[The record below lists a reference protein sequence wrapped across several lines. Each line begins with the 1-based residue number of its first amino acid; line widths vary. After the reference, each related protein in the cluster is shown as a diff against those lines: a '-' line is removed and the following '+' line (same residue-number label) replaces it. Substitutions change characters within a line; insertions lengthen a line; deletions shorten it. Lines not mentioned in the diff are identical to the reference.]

1 MATYVQ
7 GYQMYDREAKP
18 FVPDYKFLST
28 VLETRQNRYD
38 TNYQALNDAYSKVV
52 YADLSR
58 DDNKEKRDQFAQQI
72 APKMEQV
79 SGFDLSLRQNVD
91 MAKGIFKPFYE
102 DDAIIRDLTNT
113 ANFKY
118 GIKNAEFLKN
128 SNDKAKRDLY
138 WETGVQDLNIQMQDY
153 INASPDEALNMGI
166 GNYVPNAN
174 LYETSLALLKEQGF
188 NVEIDRLDKK
198 GRWIITQKNG
208 ALVTDQAYAYLNR
221 ALMDDPRVIEAYK
234 TSARV
239 QARNFANAR
248 LEAGE
253 VASVAQGEEMW
264 ANTTIE
270 EISTNTAA
278 LLKDKKKK
286 AEVMKVSADLWKA
299 YNEKYNIG
307 ADTPDGKRGEDFT
320 SRYLAIRQEIEQGE
334 DIVNNAVSA
343 QGTRDKDLMNK
354 AFMMNMQ
361 YNINDDMMAAAKSYS
376 MIDYKES
383 IKVNPYGVAL
393 EKHKMDMKKMYKEYE
408 LKAQLEEYKKS
419 LENPFI
425 GPLLPGVSRKSAA
438 GIEMELDRKGNIKS
452 LTKDNIAEDDLT
464 KQKHLNLNQK
474 AKATFIKDVHQ
485 QIQSNVEG
493 ASVSTIEIPGQGK
506 MSINEAQIFLSNPAN
521 SAIANELFET
531 YSSTILEKNSNPNT
545 TVSKEEND
553 RINNIKDGFRDR
565 AADIRREDN
574 KSIML
579 TNKGN
584 EIAYNNFEFVAQTE
598 YGKEVLNNVTKNNV
612 PRIFSKDANGNV
624 VKLSEEDYINEYI
637 RRAKAGEL
645 SKEFRDYDAVRTM
658 SRKEM
663 DELYGM
669 DRNNAYAQEVRRNNR
684 YGLITQRKYF
694 KIDDARE
701 DAKLQYDQQKMLI
714 NGTLNGAINTDATEK
729 DSDFKSPFQRWSYA
743 EGLENVSPSL
753 MTGDSARQ
761 FRGYDA
767 TFNPK
772 APTQQGAFLL
782 KGAIEQFNSGT
793 AVIQFGDITESQVDA
808 DEASAQLGKDEAVAE
823 KFFEQ
828 AVQDIQAFIVDKS
841 GEGKN
846 PRVQIEYMPVAGPP
860 NQGDKTHAA
869 YVLKFDDDY
878 IKQFVSKYDAETQ
891 GVTEREL
898 RGLLGE
904 LSIIFPQESDQS
916 QYSVENAFGRGY
928 SDYEIDMT
936 YSDDNNVTFDVDG
949 GGSLSFYKD
958 GTNFMMTGSYVSW
971 SDEKQDFVVN
981 DKIAPMIVTI
991 DEAGKVPATS
1001 AEIDYIIQAYRR
1013 ELRDRM
1019 VINTQKKENFL
1030 NNQQK

>member
-153 INASPDEALNMGI
+153 INASPEEALNMGI

-253 VASVAQGEEMW
+253 VASIAQGEELW

-286 AEVMKVSADLWKA
+286 AEVMKVSADLWKE
-299 YNEKYNIG
+299 YNKKYNIG
-307 ADTPDGKRGEDFT
+307 ADTPDGKKSEDFI
-320 SRYLAIRQEIEQGE
+320 SRYRAAIQEIQQGE

-383 IKVNPYGVAL
+383 IKANPYGVAI
-393 EKHKMDMKKMYKEYE
+393 EKHKMDMAKMIEEYK
-408 LKAQLEEYKKS
+408 LKAQLEQYKKS
-419 LENPFI
+419 LESPFI
-425 GPLLPGVSRKSAA
+425 GPLLPGVSRDGSA
-438 GIEMELDRKGNIKS
+438 GIEMDVDKRGNILS
-452 LTKDNIAEDDLT
+452 LSRDNIAQDDLT
-464 KQKHLNLNQK
+464 KQKHLALNQQQK
-474 AKATFIKDVHQ
+474 VSFIKDAHQ
-485 QIQSNVEG
+485 YIQSNLEDG
-493 ASVSTIEIPGQGK
+493 SVATIEVPGQGK
-506 MSINEAQIFLSNPAN
+506 MSLNEAQIFLSNPAN
-521 SAIANELFET
+521 ADVAEQLFQT
-531 YSSTILEKNSNPNT
+531 YSSTVLENNSNPNA
-545 TVSKEEND
+545 S
-553 RINNIKDGFRDR
+553 INPEVNKKIQSFRRR
-565 AADIRREDN
+565 ADDIRREQD

-584 EIAYNNFEFVAQTE
+584 EIAYNNFQYIAQTE
-598 YGKEVLNNVTKNNV
+598 YGSGVWNAVTKQNV
-612 PRIFSKDANGNV
+612 PTIFNKNTDGSV
-624 VKLSEEDYINEYI
+624 TKLSEEDFINQFI
-637 RRAKAGEL
+637 NRAEANQIKKPNGKTQDYYETVGEPDFNAGMTVRDGQGGYKYPTKYTTRFDREAARKDA
-645 SKEFRDYDAVRTM
+645 KEQYDA
-658 SRKEM
+658 
-663 DELYGM
+663 
-669 DRNNAYAQEVRRNNR
+669 
-684 YGLITQRKYF
+684 
-694 KIDDARE
+694 
-701 DAKLQYDQQKMLI
+701 QKMLI
-714 NGTLNGAINTDATEK
+714 NATLNGAIDLHAEEGNPQYN
-729 DSDFKSPFQRWSYA
+729 SPFQRFSYA

-772 APTQQGAFLL
+772 APTQEGLFLL
-782 KGAIEQFNSGT
+782 RGAINQFNSGT
-793 AVIQFGDITESQVDA
+793 ANIQFGDITESQVDA
-808 DEASAQLGKDEAVAE
+808 DEANEQLSKDDPMAE
-823 KFFEQ
+823 RFFEQ
-828 AVQDIQAFIVDKS
+828 AVQDIQAFMGDKS

-869 YVLKFDDDY
+869 YVIKFDDDY
-878 IKQFVSKYDAETQ
+878 IKQFVSKNDAEMS

-898 RGLLGE
+898 REALGE
-904 LSIIFPQESDQS
+904 ISIVFPQTADQS
-916 QYSVENAFGRGY
+916 QYSVDNAFGRAN

-936 YSDDNNVTFDVDG
+936 YSEDNNVTFDVEG

-958 GTNFMMTGSYVSW
+958 GANFMMTGNYVSW

-991 DEAGKVPATS
+991 DDEGKVPATS
-1001 AEIDYIIQAYRR
+1001 AEIDYIIEAFKQ
-1013 ELRDRM
+1013 ELNDRM

>member
-307 ADTPDGKRGEDFT
+307 ADTPDGKKGEDFT

-383 IKVNPYGVAL
+383 IKANPYGVAR
-393 EKHKMDMKKMYKEYE
+393 EKHKMDMAKMIEEYK
-408 LKAQLEEYKKS
+408 LKAQLEQYKKS

-425 GPLLPGVSRKSAA
+425 GPLLPGVSRDGAANVEFEIDRNGNVKSTS
-438 GIEMELDRKGNIKS
+438 R
-452 LTKDNIAEDDLT
+452 DNIAQDDLT
-464 KQKHLNLNQK
+464 KQKHLALNQQQK
-474 AKATFIKDVHQ
+474 VSFIKDAHQ
-485 QIQSNVEG
+485 YIQSNLEDG
-493 ASVSTIEIPGQGK
+493 SVATIEVPGQGK
-506 MSINEAQIFLSNPAN
+506 MSLNEAQVFLSNPAN
-521 SAIANELFET
+521 ADVAEQLFQT
-531 YSSTILEKNSNPNT
+531 YSSTVLENNSNPNA
-545 TVSKEEND
+545 S
-553 RINNIKDGFRDR
+553 INPEVNKKIQSFRRR
-565 AADIRREDN
+565 ADDIRREQD

-584 EIAYNNFEFVAQTE
+584 EIAYNNFQYIAQTE
-598 YGKEVLNNVTKNNV
+598 YGKNVWNAVTKQNV
-612 PRIFSKDANGNV
+612 PTIFNKNTDGSV
-624 VKLSEEDYINEYI
+624 TKLSEEDFINQFI
-637 RRAKAGEL
+637 NRAEANQIKKRNGKTQDYYETVGEPDFNAGMTVRDGQGGYKYPTKYVTRFDREAARKDA
-645 SKEFRDYDAVRTM
+645 KEQYDA
-658 SRKEM
+658 
-663 DELYGM
+663 
-669 DRNNAYAQEVRRNNR
+669 
-684 YGLITQRKYF
+684 
-694 KIDDARE
+694 
-701 DAKLQYDQQKMLI
+701 QKTLI
-714 NGTLNGAINTDATEK
+714 NATLNGAIDLHAEEGNPQYN
-729 DSDFKSPFQRWSYA
+729 SPFERFSYA

-772 APTQQGAFLL
+772 APTQEGLFLL
-782 KGAIEQFNSGT
+782 RGAINQFNSGT
-793 AVIQFGDITESQVDA
+793 ANIQFGDITESEVDA
-808 DEASAQLGKDEAVAE
+808 DEATTLLGKNDAVAE
-823 KFFEQ
+823 RFFEQ
-828 AVQDIQAFIVDKS
+828 AVQDIQAFMGDKS

-869 YVLKFDDDY
+869 YVIKFDDDY

-904 LSIIFPQESDQS
+904 LSIVFPQTADQS
-916 QYSVENAFGRGY
+916 QYSVDKAFGRGN

-936 YSDDNNVTFDVDG
+936 YSEDNNVTFDVEG

-958 GTNFMMTGSYVSW
+958 GANFMMTGSYVSW

-991 DEAGKVPATS
+991 DDEGKVPATS
-1001 AEIDYIIQAYRR
+1001 AEIDYIIEAFKQ
-1013 ELRDRM
+1013 ELNDRM

>member
-128 SNDKAKRDLY
+128 SNDKSKRDLY

-153 INASPDEALNMGI
+153 INASPEEALNMGI

-188 NVEIDRLDKK
+188 NVEIDRVDKK

-307 ADTPDGKRGEDFT
+307 ADTPDGKKGEDFT

-383 IKVNPYGVAL
+383 IKANPYGVAL
-393 EKHKMDMKKMYKEYE
+393 EKHRMDMDKMFKEYE
-408 LKAQLEEYKKS
+408 LKAQLEQYKKS
-419 LENPFI
+419 LENPFV
-425 GPLLPGVSRKSAA
+425 GPLIEGVSRRSAGTVDA
-438 GIEMELDRKGNIKS
+438 EIEDGEIKS
-452 LTKDNIAEDDLT
+452 NSRDNIAQDDLT
-464 KQKHLNLNQK
+464 KQQHLNLIQK
-474 AKATFIKDVHQ
+474 DKTEYIKAAHGYLEGNKDKGEPQ
-485 QIQSNVEG
+485 LIN
-493 ASVSTIEIPGQGK
+493 IPGQGK
-506 MSINEAQIFLSNPAN
+506 MNLNDATVFLNDPKNASIANQLFQSYSQTIGEQYHNPNAESDSEVGQDIKALRDTSAKIIREQNKSVFLS
-521 SAIANELFET
+521 
-531 YSSTILEKNSNPNT
+531 
-545 TVSKEEND
+545 
-553 RINNIKDGFRDR
+553 
-565 AADIRREDN
+565 
-574 KSIML
+574 
-579 TNKGN
+579 NKGN
-584 EIAYNNFEFVAQTE
+584 EIAYENFEFIGETQ

-612 PRIFSKDANGNV
+612 PRIFDKDANGNV
-624 VKLSEEDYINEYI
+624 IKLSEEEFINEFV
-637 RRAKAGEL
+637 RRAEANEIKKKDGKEVQSYYYTPFSYPSNSL
-645 SKEFRDYDAVRTM
+645 NIPSSKTPTPIFN
-658 SRKEM
+658 KE
-663 DELYGM
+663 
-669 DRNNAYAQEVRRNNR
+669 RAA
-684 YGLITQRKYF
+684 
-694 KIDDARE
+694 E
-701 DAKLQYDQQKMLI
+701 DAKEQYDSQKMLI
-714 NGTLNGAINTDATEK
+714 NGTLNGAIDLDAENI
-729 DSDFKSPFQRWSYA
+729 DSNYRSPFKRWSYA
-743 EGLENVSPSL
+743 EGLENVSPTF

-772 APTQQGAFLL
+772 APTQQGQFLL
-782 KGAIEQFNSGT
+782 NGAIKQFNSGS

-808 DEASAQLGKDEAVAE
+808 DEANELLSKDEAVAE
-823 KFFEQ
+823 RFFEQ
-828 AVQDIQAFIVDKS
+828 AVQDIKAFMGDKS

-860 NQGDKTHAA
+860 NQADKTHAA

-904 LSIIFPQESDQS
+904 LSIVFPQIEDLS
-916 QYSVENAFGRGY
+916 QYSVDKAFGRGNSQYEMDMMY
-928 SDYEIDMT
+928 SDN
-936 YSDDNNVTFDVDG
+936 SAVNFDVEAG
-949 GGSLSFYKD
+949 GNLSFYKD
-958 GTNFMMTGSYVSW
+958 GANFMMTGSYVSW
-971 SDEKQDFVVN
+971 SDEKQDFIVT
-981 DKIAPMIVTI
+981 DKISPMIVTI
-991 DEAGKVPATS
+991 DEAGKIPATS
-1001 AEIDYIIQAYRR
+1001 AEIDYIIQAYQR
-1013 ELRDRM
+1013 ELDDRM
-1019 VINTQKKENFL
+1019 IINTQKKQNFL

>member
-128 SNDKAKRDLY
+128 SNDKSKRDLY

-153 INASPDEALNMGI
+153 INASPEEALNMGI

-188 NVEIDRLDKK
+188 NVEIDRVDKK

-307 ADTPDGKRGEDFT
+307 ADTPDGKKGEDFT

-383 IKVNPYGVAL
+383 IKANPYGVAL
-393 EKHKMDMKKMYKEYE
+393 EKHRMDMDKMFKEYE
-408 LKAQLEEYKKS
+408 LKAQLEQYKKS
-419 LENPFI
+419 LENPFV
-425 GPLLPGVSRKSAA
+425 GPLIEGVSRRSAGTVDA
-438 GIEMELDRKGNIKS
+438 EIEDGEIKS
-452 LTKDNIAEDDLT
+452 LSRDNIAQDDLT
-464 KQKHLNLNQK
+464 KQQHLNLIQK
-474 AKATFIKDVHQ
+474 DKTEYIKAAHGYLEGNKDKGEPQ
-485 QIQSNVEG
+485 LIN
-493 ASVSTIEIPGQGK
+493 IPGQGK
-506 MSINEAQIFLSNPAN
+506 MNLNDATVFLNDPKNASIANQLFQSYSQTIGEQYHNPNAESDSKVGQDIKALRDTSAKIIREQNKSVFLS
-521 SAIANELFET
+521 
-531 YSSTILEKNSNPNT
+531 
-545 TVSKEEND
+545 
-553 RINNIKDGFRDR
+553 
-565 AADIRREDN
+565 
-574 KSIML
+574 
-579 TNKGN
+579 NKGN
-584 EIAYNNFEFVAQTE
+584 EIAYENFEFIGQTQ

-612 PRIFSKDANGNV
+612 PRIFDKDANGNV
-624 VKLSEEDYINEYI
+624 IKLSEEEFINEFV
-637 RRAKAGEL
+637 RRAEANEIKKKDGKEVQSYYYTPFSYPSNSL
-645 SKEFRDYDAVRTM
+645 NIPTSSKTPPIFN
-658 SRKEM
+658 KE
-663 DELYGM
+663 
-669 DRNNAYAQEVRRNNR
+669 RAA
-684 YGLITQRKYF
+684 
-694 KIDDARE
+694 E
-701 DAKLQYDQQKMLI
+701 DAKEQYDSQKMLI
-714 NGTLNGAINTDATEK
+714 NGTLNGAIDLDAENI
-729 DSDFKSPFQRWSYA
+729 DSNYRSPFKRWSYA
-743 EGLENVSPSL
+743 EGLENVSPTF

-772 APTQQGAFLL
+772 APTQQGQFLL
-782 KGAIEQFNSGT
+782 NGAIKQFNSGS

-808 DEASAQLGKDEAVAE
+808 DEANQLLSKDEAVAE
-823 KFFEQ
+823 RFFEQ
-828 AVQDIQAFIVDKS
+828 SVQDIKAFMGDKS

-860 NQGDKTHAA
+860 NQADKTHAA

-904 LSIIFPQESDQS
+904 LSIVFPQIEDLS
-916 QYSVENAFGRGY
+916 QYSVDKAFGRGNSQYEMDMMY
-928 SDYEIDMT
+928 SDN
-936 YSDDNNVTFDVDG
+936 SAVNFDVEAG
-949 GGSLSFYKD
+949 GNLSFYKD
-958 GTNFMMTGSYVSW
+958 GANFMMTGSYVSW
-971 SDEKQDFVVN
+971 SDEKQDFIVT
-981 DKIAPMIVTI
+981 DKISPMIVTI
-991 DEAGKVPATS
+991 DEAGKIPATS
-1001 AEIDYIIQAYRR
+1001 AEIDYIIQAYQR
-1013 ELRDRM
+1013 ELDDRM
-1019 VINTQKKENFL
+1019 IINTQKKQNFL

>member
-7 GYQMYDREAKP
+7 GYQIYDREAKP

-153 INASPDEALNMGI
+153 INASPEEALNMGI

-307 ADTPDGKRGEDFT
+307 ADTPDGKKGEDFT

-383 IKVNPYGVAL
+383 IKANPYGVAI
-393 EKHKMDMKKMYKEYE
+393 EKHKMDMAKMIEEYK
-408 LKAQLEEYKKS
+408 LKAQLEQYKKS

-425 GPLLPGVSRKSAA
+425 GPLLPGVSRDGAA
-438 GIEMELDRKGNIKS
+438 NVEFEIDKNGNIKS
-452 LTKDNIAEDDLT
+452 LSRDNIAQDDLT
-464 KQKHLNLNQK
+464 KQKHLALNQQQK
-474 AKATFIKDVHQ
+474 VSFIKDAHQ
-485 QIQSNVEG
+485 YIQSNLEDG
-493 ASVSTIEIPGQGK
+493 SVATIEVPGQGK
-506 MSINEAQIFLSNPAN
+506 MSLNEAQVFLSNPAN
-521 SAIANELFET
+521 ADVAEQLFQT
-531 YSSTILEKNSNPNT
+531 YSSTVLEKNSNPNASISPE
-545 TVSKEEND
+545 VNQKIQSFK
-553 RINNIKDGFRDR
+553 RR
-565 AADIRREDN
+565 ADDIRREQD

-584 EIAYNNFEFVAQTE
+584 EIAYNNFQYIAQTE
-598 YGKEVLNNVTKNNV
+598 YGKGVWNSVTKQNV
-612 PRIFSKDANGNV
+612 PTIFNKNADGSV
-624 VKLSEEDYINEYI
+624 TKLSEEDFINQFI
-637 RRAKAGEL
+637 NRAQAGEIKKPNGKTQDYYQTV
-645 SKEFRDYDAVRTM
+645 SGPDFSAGMTVRDGQGGFKYPTKYTTRFNREAARKDAKEQYDA
-658 SRKEM
+658 
-663 DELYGM
+663 
-669 DRNNAYAQEVRRNNR
+669 
-684 YGLITQRKYF
+684 
-694 KIDDARE
+694 
-701 DAKLQYDQQKMLI
+701 QKMLI
-714 NGTLNGAINTDATEK
+714 NATLNGAIDLHAEEGNPQYN
-729 DSDFKSPFQRWSYA
+729 SPFERFSYA

-772 APTQQGAFLL
+772 APTQEGLFLL
-782 KGAIEQFNSGT
+782 RGAIDQFNSGT
-793 AVIQFGDITESQVDA
+793 ANIQFGDITESEVDA
-808 DEASAQLGKDEAVAE
+808 DEANEQLSKDDPMAE
-823 KFFEQ
+823 RFFEQ
-828 AVQDIQAFIVDKS
+828 AVQDIQAFMGDKS

-869 YVLKFDDDY
+869 YVIKFDDDY

-891 GVTEREL
+891 GLTEGQMREA
-898 RGLLGE
+898 LGE
-904 LSIIFPQESDQS
+904 LSIVFPQTADQS
-916 QYSVENAFGRGY
+916 QYSVDNAFGRGN

-936 YSDDNNVTFDVDG
+936 YSEDNNVTFDVEG

-958 GTNFMMTGSYVSW
+958 GANFMMTGSYVSW

-991 DEAGKVPATS
+991 DDEGKVPATS
-1001 AEIDYIIQAYRR
+1001 AEIDYIIEAFKQ
-1013 ELRDRM
+1013 ELDDRM

>member
-128 SNDKAKRDLY
+128 SNDKSKRDLY

-153 INASPDEALNMGI
+153 INASPEEALNMGI

-188 NVEIDRLDKK
+188 NVEIDRVDKK

-307 ADTPDGKRGEDFT
+307 ADTPDGKKGEDFT

-383 IKVNPYGVAL
+383 IKANPYGVAL
-393 EKHKMDMKKMYKEYE
+393 EKHRMDMDKMFKEYE
-408 LKAQLEEYKKS
+408 LKAQLEQYKKS
-419 LENPFI
+419 LENPFV
-425 GPLLPGVSRKSAA
+425 GPLIEGVSRRSAGTVDA
-438 GIEMELDRKGNIKS
+438 EIEDGEIKS
-452 LTKDNIAEDDLT
+452 NSRDNIAQDDLT
-464 KQKHLNLNQK
+464 KQQHLNLIQK
-474 AKATFIKDVHQ
+474 DKTEYIKAAHGYLEGNKDKGEPQ
-485 QIQSNVEG
+485 LIN
-493 ASVSTIEIPGQGK
+493 IPGQGK
-506 MSINEAQIFLSNPAN
+506 MNLNDATVFLNDPKNASIANQLFQSYSQTIGEQYHNPNAESDSKVGQDIKALRDTSAKIIREQNKSVFLS
-521 SAIANELFET
+521 
-531 YSSTILEKNSNPNT
+531 
-545 TVSKEEND
+545 
-553 RINNIKDGFRDR
+553 
-565 AADIRREDN
+565 
-574 KSIML
+574 
-579 TNKGN
+579 NKGN
-584 EIAYNNFEFVAQTE
+584 EIAYENFEFIGETQ

-612 PRIFSKDANGNV
+612 PRIFDKDANGNV
-624 VKLSEEDYINEYI
+624 IKLSEEEFINEFV
-637 RRAKAGEL
+637 RRAEANEIKKKDGKEVQSYYYTPFSYPSNSL
-645 SKEFRDYDAVRTM
+645 NIPSSKTPTPIFN
-658 SRKEM
+658 KE
-663 DELYGM
+663 
-669 DRNNAYAQEVRRNNR
+669 RAA
-684 YGLITQRKYF
+684 
-694 KIDDARE
+694 E
-701 DAKLQYDQQKMLI
+701 DAKEQYDSQKMLI
-714 NGTLNGAINTDATEK
+714 NGTLNGAIDLDAENI
-729 DSDFKSPFQRWSYA
+729 DSNYRSPFKRWSYA
-743 EGLENVSPSL
+743 EGLENVSPTF

-772 APTQQGAFLL
+772 APTQQGQFLL
-782 KGAIEQFNSGT
+782 NGAIKQFNSGS

-808 DEASAQLGKDEAVAE
+808 DEANELLSKDEAVAE
-823 KFFEQ
+823 RFFEQ
-828 AVQDIQAFIVDKS
+828 AVQDIKAFMGDKS

-860 NQGDKTHAA
+860 NQADKTHAA

-904 LSIIFPQESDQS
+904 LSIVFPQIEDLS
-916 QYSVENAFGRGY
+916 QYSVDKAFGRGNSQYEMDMMY
-928 SDYEIDMT
+928 SDN
-936 YSDDNNVTFDVDG
+936 SAVNFDVEAG
-949 GGSLSFYKD
+949 GNLSFYKD
-958 GTNFMMTGSYVSW
+958 GANFMMTGSYVSW
-971 SDEKQDFVVN
+971 SDEKQDFIVT
-981 DKIAPMIVTI
+981 DKISPMIVTI
-991 DEAGKVPATS
+991 DEAGKIPATS
-1001 AEIDYIIQAYRR
+1001 AEIDYIIQAYQR
-1013 ELRDRM
+1013 ELDDRM
-1019 VINTQKKENFL
+1019 IINTQKKQNFL

>member
-7 GYQMYDREAKP
+7 GYQIYDREAKP

-102 DDAIIRDLTNT
+102 DDAVIRDLTNT

-118 GIKNAEFLKN
+118 GITNAEFLKN

-253 VASVAQGEEMW
+253 VASITQGEEMW
-264 ANTTIE
+264 ANSTIE

-307 ADTPDGKRGEDFT
+307 ADTPDGKKGEDFT

-334 DIVNNAVSA
+334 DIVNNAVTA

-383 IKVNPYGVAL
+383 IKANPYGVAK
-393 EKHKMDMKKMYKEYE
+393 EKHKMDMDKMIEEYK
-408 LKAQLEEYKKS
+408 LKAQLEQYKKS

-425 GPLLPGVSRKSAA
+425 GPLLPGVSRNSAA
-438 GIEMELDRKGNIKS
+438 GVDFEIDKKGNIKS
-452 LTKDNIAEDDLT
+452 LNRDNIAEDDLT
-464 KQKHLNLNQK
+464 KQKHLALNQQQK
-474 AKATFIKDVHQ
+474 VSFIKDAHQ
-485 QIQSNVEG
+485 YIQSNLEDG
-493 ASVSTIEIPGQGK
+493 SVATIEVPGQGK
-506 MSINEAQIFLSNPAN
+506 MSLNEAQVFLSNPAN
-521 SAIANELFET
+521 ADVAEQLFQT
-531 YSSTILEKNSNPNT
+531 YSSTVLENNSNPNA
-545 TVSKEEND
+545 S
-553 RINNIKDGFRDR
+553 INPEVNKKIQSFRRR
-565 AADIRREDN
+565 ADDIR
-574 KSIML
+574 
-579 TNKGN
+579 
-584 EIAYNNFEFVAQTE
+584 
-598 YGKEVLNNVTKNNV
+598 TKV
-612 PRIFSKDANGNV
+612 MR
-624 VKLSEEDYINEYI
+624 
-637 RRAKAGEL
+637 
-645 SKEFRDYDAVRTM
+645 
-658 SRKEM
+658 
-663 DELYGM
+663 
-669 DRNNAYAQEVRRNNR
+669 
-684 YGLITQRKYF
+684 
-694 KIDDARE
+694 
-701 DAKLQYDQQKMLI
+701 
-714 NGTLNGAINTDATEK
+714 
-729 DSDFKSPFQRWSYA
+729 
-743 EGLENVSPSL
+743 
-753 MTGDSARQ
+753 
-761 FRGYDA
+761 
-767 TFNPK
+767 
-772 APTQQGAFLL
+772 
-782 KGAIEQFNSGT
+782 
-793 AVIQFGDITESQVDA
+793 
-808 DEASAQLGKDEAVAE
+808 
-823 KFFEQ
+823 
-828 AVQDIQAFIVDKS
+828 
-841 GEGKN
+841 
-846 PRVQIEYMPVAGPP
+846 
-860 NQGDKTHAA
+860 
-869 YVLKFDDDY
+869 
-878 IKQFVSKYDAETQ
+878 
-891 GVTEREL
+891 
-898 RGLLGE
+898 
-904 LSIIFPQESDQS
+904 
-916 QYSVENAFGRGY
+916 
-928 SDYEIDMT
+928 
-936 YSDDNNVTFDVDG
+936 
-949 GGSLSFYKD
+949 
-958 GTNFMMTGSYVSW
+958 
-971 SDEKQDFVVN
+971 
-981 DKIAPMIVTI
+981 
-991 DEAGKVPATS
+991 
-1001 AEIDYIIQAYRR
+1001 
-1013 ELRDRM
+1013 
-1019 VINTQKKENFL
+1019 
-1030 NNQQK
+1030 

>member
-128 SNDKAKRDLY
+128 SNDKSKRDLY

-153 INASPDEALNMGI
+153 INASPEEALNMGI

-188 NVEIDRLDKK
+188 NVEIDRVDKK

-307 ADTPDGKRGEDFT
+307 ADTPDGKKGEDFT

-383 IKVNPYGVAL
+383 IKANPYGVAL
-393 EKHKMDMKKMYKEYE
+393 EKHRMDMDKMFKEYE
-408 LKAQLEEYKKS
+408 LKAQLEQYKKS
-419 LENPFI
+419 LENPFV
-425 GPLLPGVSRKSAA
+425 GPLIEGVSRRSAGTVDA
-438 GIEMELDRKGNIKS
+438 EIEDGEIKS
-452 LTKDNIAEDDLT
+452 LSRDNIAQDDLT
-464 KQKHLNLNQK
+464 KQQHLNLIQK
-474 AKATFIKDVHQ
+474 DKTEYIKAAHGYLEGNKDKGEPQ
-485 QIQSNVEG
+485 LIN
-493 ASVSTIEIPGQGK
+493 IPGQGK
-506 MSINEAQIFLSNPAN
+506 MNLNDATVFLNDPKNASIANQLFQSYSQTIGEQYHNPNAESDSKVGQDIKALRDTSAKIIREQNKSVFLS
-521 SAIANELFET
+521 
-531 YSSTILEKNSNPNT
+531 
-545 TVSKEEND
+545 
-553 RINNIKDGFRDR
+553 
-565 AADIRREDN
+565 
-574 KSIML
+574 
-579 TNKGN
+579 NKGN
-584 EIAYNNFEFVAQTE
+584 EIAYENFEFIGQTQ

-612 PRIFSKDANGNV
+612 PRIFDKDANGNV
-624 VKLSEEDYINEYI
+624 IKLSEEEFINEFV
-637 RRAKAGEL
+637 RRAEANEIKKKDGKEVQSYYYTPFSYPSNSL
-645 SKEFRDYDAVRTM
+645 NIPSSKTPTPIFN
-658 SRKEM
+658 KE
-663 DELYGM
+663 
-669 DRNNAYAQEVRRNNR
+669 RAA
-684 YGLITQRKYF
+684 
-694 KIDDARE
+694 E
-701 DAKLQYDQQKMLI
+701 DAKEQYDSQKMLI
-714 NGTLNGAINTDATEK
+714 NGTLNGAIDLDAENI
-729 DSDFKSPFQRWSYA
+729 DSNYRSPFKRWSYA
-743 EGLENVSPSL
+743 EGLENVSPTF

-772 APTQQGAFLL
+772 APTQQGQFLL
-782 KGAIEQFNSGT
+782 NGAIKQFNSGS

-808 DEASAQLGKDEAVAE
+808 DEANQLLSKDEAVAE
-823 KFFEQ
+823 RFFEQ
-828 AVQDIQAFIVDKS
+828 SVQDIKAFMGDKS

-860 NQGDKTHAA
+860 NQADKTHAA

-904 LSIIFPQESDQS
+904 LSIVFPQIEDLS
-916 QYSVENAFGRGY
+916 QYSVDKAFGRGNSQYEMDMMY
-928 SDYEIDMT
+928 SDN
-936 YSDDNNVTFDVDG
+936 SAVNFDVEAG
-949 GGSLSFYKD
+949 GNLSFYKD
-958 GTNFMMTGSYVSW
+958 GANFMMTGSYVSW
-971 SDEKQDFVVN
+971 SDEKQDFIVT
-981 DKIAPMIVTI
+981 DKISPMIVTI
-991 DEAGKVPATS
+991 DEAGKIPATS
-1001 AEIDYIIQAYRR
+1001 AEIDYIIQAYQR
-1013 ELRDRM
+1013 ELDDRM
-1019 VINTQKKENFL
+1019 IINTQKKQNFL

>member
-118 GIKNAEFLKN
+118 GITNAEFLKN

-253 VASVAQGEEMW
+253 VASITQGEEMW
-264 ANTTIE
+264 ANSTIE

-307 ADTPDGKRGEDFT
+307 ADTPDGKKGEDFT

-334 DIVNNAVSA
+334 DIVNNAVTA

-383 IKVNPYGVAL
+383 IKANPYGVAR
-393 EKHKMDMKKMYKEYE
+393 EKHKMDMAKMIEEYK
-408 LKAQLEEYKKS
+408 LKAQLEQYKKS

-425 GPLLPGVSRKSAA
+425 GPLLPGVSRNSAA
-438 GIEMELDRKGNIKS
+438 GVDFEIDKKGNIKS
-452 LTKDNIAEDDLT
+452 LNRDNIAEDDLT
-464 KQKHLNLNQK
+464 KQKHLALNQQQK
-474 AKATFIKDVHQ
+474 VSFIKDAHQ
-485 QIQSNVEG
+485 YIQSNLEDG
-493 ASVSTIEIPGQGK
+493 SVATIEVPGQGK
-506 MSINEAQIFLSNPAN
+506 MSLNEAQVFLSNPAN
-521 SAIANELFET
+521 ADVAEQLFQT
-531 YSSTILEKNSNPNT
+531 YSSTVLENNSNPNA
-545 TVSKEEND
+545 S
-553 RINNIKDGFRDR
+553 INPEVNKKIQSFRRR
-565 AADIRREDN
+565 ADDIRREQD

-584 EIAYNNFEFVAQTE
+584 EIAYNNFEFIGQTE
-598 YGKEVLNNVTKNNV
+598 YGKEVLTNVTKNNV
-612 PRIFSKDANGNV
+612 PRILNKDTNGNV
-624 VKLSEEDYINEYI
+624 IRSSEQDFIDEFVKRAEANQIKKKNGTKVQSYYSIPYQYPTNSVGIPSSDLSLSTPVFNKQKAAAD
-637 RRAKAGEL
+637 AKEQ
-645 SKEFRDYDAVRTM
+645 YDA
-658 SRKEM
+658 
-663 DELYGM
+663 
-669 DRNNAYAQEVRRNNR
+669 
-684 YGLITQRKYF
+684 
-694 KIDDARE
+694 
-701 DAKLQYDQQKMLI
+701 QKMLI
-714 NGTLNGAINTDATEK
+714 NGTLNGAIELHATEK
-729 DSDFKSPFQRWSYA
+729 DSQFKSPFERFSYA

-772 APTQQGAFLL
+772 APTQEGLFLLQGAVN
-782 KGAIEQFNSGT
+782 QFNSGT
-793 AVIQFGDITESQVDA
+793 ATIQFGDITESQADA
-808 DEASAQLGKDEAVAE
+808 DEANEQLGKDDPMAE
-823 KFFEQ
+823 RFFEQ
-828 AVQDIQAFIVDKS
+828 AVQDIQAFMGDKS

-869 YVLKFDDDY
+869 YVIKFDDDY

-891 GVTEREL
+891 GLSESQLREA
-898 RGLLGE
+898 LGE
-904 LSIIFPQESDQS
+904 LSIVFPQTADQS
-916 QYSVENAFGRGY
+916 QYSVDNAFGRDN

-936 YSDDNNVTFDVDG
+936 YSEDNNVTFDVEG

-958 GTNFMMTGSYVSW
+958 GANFMMTGSYVSW

-991 DEAGKVPATS
+991 DDEGKVPATS
-1001 AEIDYIIQAYRR
+1001 AEIDYIIEAFKQ
-1013 ELRDRM
+1013 ELDDRM